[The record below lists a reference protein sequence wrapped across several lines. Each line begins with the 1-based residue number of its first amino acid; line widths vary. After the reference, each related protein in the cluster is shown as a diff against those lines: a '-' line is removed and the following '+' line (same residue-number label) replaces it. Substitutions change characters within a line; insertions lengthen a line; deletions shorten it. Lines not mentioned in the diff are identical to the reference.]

1 MVWVPTIELLKS
13 TIPDA
18 ESISN
23 PTEAL
28 NNPPVVPEMVG
39 EGLVAFWQYD
49 ADCDE
54 DKVIE
59 NEFGP
64 LSPAS

>member
-13 TIPDA
+13 TTPDA

-23 PTEAL
+23 PAEAL
-28 NNPPVVPEMVG
+28 NTPPVVPEMVG
-39 EGLVAFWQYD
+39 EGLAAFWQYD
-49 ADCDE
+49 TDCKEDDE
-54 DKVIE
+54 IE